1 MYNPQLETF
10 LRAADAGS
18 FNKAAEE
25 SFITPEK
32 QPMYRLL
39 QNVIQEQ
46 FPHLPCIPTLMTSA
60 GDARHYS
67 NLSDC
72 ILRFSPL
79 VTGKDSGGGIHE
91 GDEFLAER
99 SLGVAV
105 ELYRDLMKKL

>member
-1 MYNPQLETF
+1 
-10 LRAADAGS
+10 
-18 FNKAAEE
+18 
-25 SFITPEK
+25 
-32 QPMYRLL
+32 MYRLL